1 VGGVTG
7 AIPVG
12 ILCLAFLVLVAI
24 CILKNAILS
33 MLTPDSQT
41 GRKEKGGHMK
51 TARYSKVKKFFASFF
66 EVTLG
71 LGTSILASAAL
82 TLGSAGSRSGAMY

>member
-12 ILCLAFLVLVAI
+12 ILCLAFLVLVGI
-24 CILKNAILS
+24 CIVKNALLM
-33 MLTPDSQT
+33 MLTPASQAS
-41 GRKEKGGHMK
+41 RKEKGGHMK
-51 TARYSKVKKFFASFF
+51 TVLSSKVKTFFASFF

-82 TLGSAGSRSGAMY
+82 TLGSA